1 MAKDKKDKDAQK
13 SLALVRTRTMERAQG
28 NAVPIEFRTLSIHIT
43 ETQRT
48 GTRIETKGKAK
59 KSSEDIIKAETD
71 YFTAIDF
78 HKLTPAEI
86 NLRFN
91 SNEAL
96 GLSQVEATRR
106 LKANGP
112 NILDTRRPNYFVKL
126 LGYLFGGFC
135 SILWVGAIT
144 FFICWQPPLSDP
156 PNDTN
161 LALAILLVSVQNYT
175 YFLFWSS

>member
-1 MAKDKKDKDAQK
+1 MAKEKMDKDAQK
-13 SLALVRTRTMERAQG
+13 ALALVRTRTMERAQG
-28 NAVPIEFRTLSIHIT
+28 NALPIGFKTISIHVT

-48 GTRIETKGKAK
+48 GARIETKSKAK
-59 KSSEDIIKAETD
+59 KSSEDILNAETD
-71 YFTAIDF
+71 YFAAIDF

-96 GLSQVEATRR
+96 GLSQVEAARR
-106 LKANGP
+106 LKSNGP
-112 NILDTRRPNYFVKL
+112 NILDTRRPNYFLKL

-144 FFICWQPPLSDP
+144 FFICWRPPLSNP

-161 LALAILLVSVQNYT
+161 LALAILLVSNLVILIT
-175 YFLFWSS
+175 PSSEI